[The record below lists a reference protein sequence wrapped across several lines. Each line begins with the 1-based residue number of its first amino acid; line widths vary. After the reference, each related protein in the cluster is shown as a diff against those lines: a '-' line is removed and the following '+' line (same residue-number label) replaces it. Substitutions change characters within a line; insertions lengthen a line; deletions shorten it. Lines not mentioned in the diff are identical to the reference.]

1 MELLLFPIFRFF
13 PYYCKKNHFILYN
26 PMNNQIEYYLQQL
39 NSPVLLKRILNSKG
53 TPSIRNMILSCQELS
68 GSQMTVKQLSRAN
81 CRLWCLAINGMSSL
95 YLCCVFRHPC
105 VYRGN
110 TYIIPLELII
120 PQFFPQNK
128 PMLYIRPDKGCFVLY
143 M

>member
-81 CRLWCLAINGMSSL
+81 CRL
-95 YLCCVFRHPC
+95 
-105 VYRGN
+105 
-110 TYIIPLELII
+110 
-120 PQFFPQNK
+120 
-128 PMLYIRPDKGCFVLY
+128 
-143 M
+143 